1 MTPPTQSTFDR
12 RRAAAPTP
20 PLKGAITLNTVQ
32 LLPDEMKHDDN
43 EENNSADDAAAQSIL
58 ITDSTP
64 FTNQQSIT

>member
-1 MTPPTQSTFDR
+1 
-12 RRAAAPTP
+12 
-20 PLKGAITLNTVQ
+20 VQ